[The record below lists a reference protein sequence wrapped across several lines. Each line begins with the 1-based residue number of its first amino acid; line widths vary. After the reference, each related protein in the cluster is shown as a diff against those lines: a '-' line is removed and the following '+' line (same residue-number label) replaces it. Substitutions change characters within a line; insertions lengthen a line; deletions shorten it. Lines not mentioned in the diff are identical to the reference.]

1 MSYFRELP
9 DILYQS
15 PFKER
20 NSSTEYIRIKNLFR
34 RVKLRDDL
42 KDAFTLFDQYQIR
55 DGDRPEQVAKELYN
69 SVEFDWVVITGAGIT
84 NLRNDWPI
92 SDKDLYKY
100 AENKYGVHL
109 NAIRHYET
117 TEVKDANGRLILPKG
132 KIVDQG
138 FTIPK
143 PNDPT
148 ATINPTGGVTNYEY
162 ETRINDKKRGI
173 YVLKPSYLGM
183 YVEDMR
189 RIMQYERS
197 SQFVDRKT
205 VITENTRNT
214 SPQ

>member
-1 MSYFRELP
+1 M
-9 DILYQS
+9 
-15 PFKER
+15 
-20 NSSTEYIRIKNLFR
+20 
-34 RVKLRDDL
+34 
-42 KDAFTLFDQYQIR
+42 
-55 DGDRPEQVAKELYN
+55 
-69 SVEFDWVVITGAGIT
+69 
-84 NLRNDWPI
+84 
-92 SDKDLYKY
+92 
-100 AENKYGVHL
+100 

-117 TEVKDANGRLILPKG
+117 TEVKDADGRLILPKG

>member
-1 MSYFRELP
+1 M
-9 DILYQS
+9 
-15 PFKER
+15 
-20 NSSTEYIRIKNLFR
+20 
-34 RVKLRDDL
+34 
-42 KDAFTLFDQYQIR
+42 
-55 DGDRPEQVAKELYN
+55 
-69 SVEFDWVVITGAGIT
+69 VITGAGIT

-117 TEVKDANGRLILPKG
+117 TEVKDADGRLILPKG
-132 KIVDQG
+132 KVVDQG

>member
-117 TEVKDANGRLILPKG
+117 IEVKDAEGRLILPKG

-143 PNDPT
+143 PNDPK
-148 ATINPTGGVTNYEY
+148 ATINPTGGVTNFEH
-162 ETRINDKKRGI
+162 ETRINNKKRGI

>member
-42 KDAFTLFDQYQIR
+42 KDVFTLFDQYQIR

-117 TEVKDANGRLILPKG
+117 IEVKDADGRLILPKG
-132 KIVDQG
+132 KIVDQS

>member
-42 KDAFTLFDQYQIR
+42 KDVFTLFDQYQIR

-69 SVEFDWVVITGAGIT
+69 SVEFDWVVIIGAGIT

-117 TEVKDANGRLILPKG
+117 IEVKDAEGRLILPKG
-132 KIVDQG
+132 KIVDQS